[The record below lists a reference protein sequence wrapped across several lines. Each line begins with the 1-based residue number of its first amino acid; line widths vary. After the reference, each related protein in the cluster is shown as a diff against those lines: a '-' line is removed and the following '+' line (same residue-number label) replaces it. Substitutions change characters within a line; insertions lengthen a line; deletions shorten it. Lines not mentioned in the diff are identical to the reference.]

1 MPKQYREKGHKENR
15 DVTENEKKLEK
26 VDRED
31 KLQIG
36 GRAWDKSNR
45 GRFRRR

>member
-31 KLQIG
+31 KLQMGSKNGIKA
-36 GRAWDKSNR
+36 RESKR
-45 GRFRRR
+45 Y